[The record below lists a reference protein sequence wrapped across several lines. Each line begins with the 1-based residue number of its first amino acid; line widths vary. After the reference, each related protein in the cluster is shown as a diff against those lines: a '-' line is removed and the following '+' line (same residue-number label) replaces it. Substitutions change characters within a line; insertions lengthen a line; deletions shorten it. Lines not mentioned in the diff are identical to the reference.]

1 MIVTTVFVAAVI
13 WLVWKIIVLGLKLT
27 WGIAKILCSVL
38 FLPALLLA
46 LVYVGLM
53 YVAVPVLIVAGI
65 LVLIKLAR
73 S

>member
-1 MIVTTVFVAAVI
+1 MILTTLFVLALI
-13 WLVWKIIVLGLKLT
+13 WLVWKIVVLGLKLT
-27 WGIAKILCSVL
+27 WGIARILCSVL
-38 FLPALLLA
+38 FLPALLLV

-53 YVAVPVLIVAGI
+53 YVAVPVLVIVGI